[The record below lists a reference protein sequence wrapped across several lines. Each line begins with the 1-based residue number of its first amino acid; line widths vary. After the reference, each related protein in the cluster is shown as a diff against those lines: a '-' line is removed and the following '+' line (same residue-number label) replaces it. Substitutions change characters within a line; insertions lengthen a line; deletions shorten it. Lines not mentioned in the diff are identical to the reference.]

1 MDNPLEQALKAS
13 GYSLEENEPAVTQP
27 EPEVIDAT
35 SLNQEVSNETVE
47 QTPEPATAEP
57 QQTADETTVSDAAT
71 QSPEVDVPQS
81 SLESAEEPEMSQEEF
96 EAGVAQFISERLGL
110 ELDSLEQLTEI
121 LNAPKQ
127 TADIDERVKA
137 IADFVAET
145 GRDPQDWFTYQS
157 LNPSEMD
164 DLAAVKLQMA
174 VEYPNLASE
183 EIDMLIGSKYKID
196 EDLYS
201 DDEIKLSKLQL
212 KIDAQKSRTE
222 IDRIRDSYKAPVK
235 AQQET
240 QQQEVQSPITKEWVK
255 TMSDEVDAL
264 EALTFELG
272 DTEFNFGIKPEYRNQ
287 LKQKNERLDEF
298 FDQYVDNDGSWN
310 FEMLNAHR
318 AVLDNIDEIAKAIYN
333 QGLSDGQR
341 KLVEKTANVDVSGPA
356 PANQQNTN
364 SVYEQ
369 VMNAL
374 GNDTTLKL
382 KSKSAKKKWHLRN
395 LPISHPQHFVG

>member
-13 GYSLEENEPAVTQP
+13 GYELVSGDSQEMAAP
-27 EPEVIDAT
+27 EPEIIDAT
-35 SLNQEVSNETVE
+35 ALSQQQEVSNETMEQEPVVE
-47 QTPEPATAEP
+47 QTPEPQE
-57 QQTADETTVSDAAT
+57 TVSDATVSAAAT
-71 QSPEVDVPQS
+71 QSNEVDVPQS

-96 EAGVAQFISERLGL
+96 EQAVAGFISEKLGL
-110 ELDSLEQLTEI
+110 NLDSIDQLSEL

-174 VEYPNLASE
+174 VEYPNLSNE
-183 EIDMLIGSKYKID
+183 EIDMLMGSKYKID

-212 KIDAQKSRTE
+212 KIDAQKSRSDIE
-222 IDRIRDSYKAPVK
+222 RIRDSYKAPVRE
-235 AQQET
+235 QQSSP
-240 QQQEVQSPITKEWVK
+240 QEEIQSPITKEWIK
-255 TMSDEVDAL
+255 TMSDEVDSL

-287 LKQKNERLDEF
+287 LKQKNAKLDEF
-298 FDQYVDNDGSWN
+298 FDQYVAEDGSWN

-318 AVLDNIDEIAKAIYN
+318 AVLDNIDEIAKAIYS

-341 KLVEKTANVDVSGPA
+341 KLVEKTANVDVSGPK
-356 PANQQNTN
+356 PTGNSNTN

-369 VMNAL
+369 VMAAL
-374 GNDTTLKL
+374 GNDTSLKFKL
-382 KSKSAKKKWHLRN
+382 
-395 LPISHPQHFVG
+395 

>member
-13 GYSLEENEPAVTQP
+13 GYELVSGESQELATP
-27 EPEVIDAT
+27 EPEIIDAT
-35 SLNQEVSNETVE
+35 SLGQPQEVSSETVE
-47 QTPEPATAEP
+47 QTPEPIAEETQAVEP
-57 QQTADETTVSDAAT
+57 QETASTATVDEVAT
-71 QSPEVDVPQS
+71 QSYEVDVPQS

-240 QQQEVQSPITKEWVK
+240 QQQEVQSPITKEWIK

-374 GNDTTLKL
+374 GNDTTLKF
-382 KSKSAKKKWHLRN
+382 K
-395 LPISHPQHFVG
+395 I

>member
-13 GYSLEENEPAVTQP
+13 GYELVSGESQELATP
-27 EPEVIDAT
+27 EPEIIDAT
-35 SLNQEVSNETVE
+35 SLGQPQEVSSETVE
-47 QTPEPATAEP
+47 QTPEPAKAEP
-57 QQTADETTVSDAAT
+57 QETASTATVDEVAT
-71 QSPEVDVPQS
+71 QSNEVDVPQS

-96 EAGVAQFISERLGL
+96 EQAVAGFISERLGL
-110 ELDSLEQLTEI
+110 NLDSIDQLTEL

-127 TADIDERVKA
+127 SADIDERVKA

-174 VEYPNLASE
+174 VEYPNLSNE
-183 EIDMLIGSKYKID
+183 EVDLLLGSKYKID
-196 EDLYS
+196 EDLFS
-201 DDEIKLSKLQL
+201 DEEIKLSKLQL
-212 KIDAQKSRTE
+212 KIDAQKSRSE
-222 IDRIRDSYKAPVK
+222 IERIRDSYKAPVRE
-235 AQQET
+235 QQSSP
-240 QQQEVQSPITKEWVK
+240 QEEIQSPITKDWIK
-255 TMSDEVDAL
+255 TMSDEVDSL

-272 DTEFNFGIKPEYRNQ
+272 DSEFNFGIRPEYRNQ
-287 LKQKNERLDEF
+287 LKQKNAKLDEF

-356 PANQQNTN
+356 PTGNQNTN

-369 VMNAL
+369 VMAAL
-374 GNDTTLKL
+374 GNDTSLKFKL
-382 KSKSAKKKWHLRN
+382 
-395 LPISHPQHFVG
+395 

>member
-35 SLNQEVSNETVE
+35 SLNQGVSNETVE

-110 ELDSLEQLTEI
+110 ELDSLDQLTEI

-127 TADIDERVKA
+127 SADIDERVKA

-287 LKQKNERLDEF
+287 LKQKNERLHEF
-298 FDQYVDNDGSWN
+298 FDQYVGNDGSWN

-341 KLVEKTANVDVSGPA
+341 KLVEKTANVDISGPA

-374 GNDTTLKL
+374 GNDTTLKF
-382 KSKSAKKKWHLRN
+382 K
-395 LPISHPQHFVG
+395 I

>member
-127 TADIDERVKA
+127 SADIDERVKA

-240 QQQEVQSPITKEWVK
+240 QQQEVQSPITKEWIK

-272 DTEFNFGIKPEYRNQ
+272 DTEFNFGIRPEYRNQ

-298 FDQYVDNDGSWN
+298 FDQYVDESGSWN

-356 PANQQNTN
+356 PAGTQNVN

-374 GNDTTLKL
+374 GNDTTLKF
-382 KSKSAKKKWHLRN
+382 K
-395 LPISHPQHFVG
+395 I

>member
-35 SLNQEVSNETVE
+35 SLNQGVSSETVE

-240 QQQEVQSPITKEWVK
+240 QQQEVQSPITKEWIK

-356 PANQQNTN
+356 PAGTQNVN

-374 GNDTTLKL
+374 GNDTTLKF
-382 KSKSAKKKWHLRN
+382 K
-395 LPISHPQHFVG
+395 I

>member
-13 GYSLEENEPAVTQP
+13 GYELVSGESQELATP
-27 EPEVIDAT
+27 EPEIIDAT
-35 SLNQEVSNETVE
+35 SLGQPQEVSSETVE
-47 QTPEPATAEP
+47 QTPEPVAEETQAIEP
-57 QQTADETTVSDAAT
+57 QETASTATVDEVAT
-71 QSPEVDVPQS
+71 ESSEVDVPQS

-96 EAGVAQFISERLGL
+96 EQAVAGFISERLGL
-110 ELDSLEQLTEI
+110 NLDTIDQLSEL

-174 VEYPNLASE
+174 VEYPNLSNE
-183 EIDMLIGSKYKID
+183 EIDMLMGSKYKID

-212 KIDAQKSRTE
+212 KIDAQKSRSE
-222 IDRIRDSYKAPVK
+222 IERIRDSYKAPVRE
-235 AQQET
+235 QQSAP
-240 QQQEVQSPITKEWVK
+240 QEEIQSPITKEWIK
-255 TMSDEVDAL
+255 TMSDEVDSL

-272 DTEFNFGIKPEYRNQ
+272 DSEFNFGIKQEYRNQ
-287 LKQKNERLDEF
+287 LKQKNAKLDEF
-298 FDQYVDNDGSWN
+298 FDQYVAEDGSWN

-318 AVLDNIDEIAKAIYN
+318 AVIDNIDEIAKAIYS

-356 PANQQNTN
+356 PTGNTNTN

-369 VMNAL
+369 VMAAL
-374 GNDTTLKL
+374 GNDTSLKFKL
-382 KSKSAKKKWHLRN
+382 
-395 LPISHPQHFVG
+395 

>member
-47 QTPEPATAEP
+47 RTPEPATAEP
-57 QQTADETTVSDAAT
+57 QQTADETTVSEAAT

-240 QQQEVQSPITKEWVK
+240 QQQEVQSPITKEWIK

-272 DTEFNFGIKPEYRNQ
+272 DTEFNFGIRPEYRNQ

-374 GNDTTLKL
+374 GNDTTLKF
-382 KSKSAKKKWHLRN
+382 K
-395 LPISHPQHFVG
+395 I

>member
-57 QQTADETTVSDAAT
+57 QQTADETTVSEAAT

-174 VEYPNLASE
+174 VEYPNLAPE

-240 QQQEVQSPITKEWVK
+240 QQQEVQSPITKEWIK

-272 DTEFNFGIKPEYRNQ
+272 DTEFNFGIRPEYRNQ

-374 GNDTTLKL
+374 GNDTTLKF
-382 KSKSAKKKWHLRN
+382 K
-395 LPISHPQHFVG
+395 I

>member
-57 QQTADETTVSDAAT
+57 QQTADETTVSEAAT

-374 GNDTTLKL
+374 GNDTTLKF
-382 KSKSAKKKWHLRN
+382 K
-395 LPISHPQHFVG
+395 I

>member
-47 QTPEPATAEP
+47 QTQEPATAEP
-57 QQTADETTVSDAAT
+57 QQTADETTVSEAAT

-240 QQQEVQSPITKEWVK
+240 QQQEVQSPITKEWIK

-341 KLVEKTANVDVSGPA
+341 KLVEKTANVDISGPA

-374 GNDTTLKL
+374 GNDTTLKF
-382 KSKSAKKKWHLRN
+382 K
-395 LPISHPQHFVG
+395 I

>member
-47 QTPEPATAEP
+47 QTPKPATAEP
-57 QQTADETTVSDAAT
+57 QQTADETTVSEAAT

-174 VEYPNLASE
+174 VEYPNLAPE

-240 QQQEVQSPITKEWVK
+240 QQQEIQSPITKEWIK

-272 DTEFNFGIKPEYRNQ
+272 DTEFNFGIRPEYRNQ

-374 GNDTTLKL
+374 GNDTTLKF
-382 KSKSAKKKWHLRN
+382 K
-395 LPISHPQHFVG
+395 I

>member
-374 GNDTTLKL
+374 GNDTTLKF
-382 KSKSAKKKWHLRN
+382 K
-395 LPISHPQHFVG
+395 I

>member
-1 MDNPLEQALKAS
+1 MDNNLEQALKAS
-13 GYSLEENEPAVTQP
+13 GYTLESGEPVIEQAPQP
-27 EPEVIDAT
+27 EIIDAT
-35 SLNQEVSNETVE
+35 SLRQEQNVSNETTE
-47 QTPEPATAEP
+47 QSQEPAVAEP
-57 QQTADETTVSDAAT
+57 QQTASSATVNEVAT
-71 QSPEVDVPQS
+71 NDNEVDVPQS
-81 SLESAEEPEMSQEEF
+81 SLEPAEEPEMSQEEF

-110 ELDSLEQLTEI
+110 ELDSLDQLTEI

-127 TADIDERVKA
+127 SADIDERVKA

-240 QQQEVQSPITKEWVK
+240 QQQEVQSPITKEWIK

-374 GNDTTLKL
+374 GNDTTLKF
-382 KSKSAKKKWHLRN
+382 K
-395 LPISHPQHFVG
+395 I

>member
-57 QQTADETTVSDAAT
+57 QQTADETTVSEAAT

-240 QQQEVQSPITKEWVK
+240 QQQEIQSPITKEWIK

-272 DTEFNFGIKPEYRNQ
+272 DTEFNFGIRPEYRNQ

-374 GNDTTLKL
+374 GNDTTLKF
-382 KSKSAKKKWHLRN
+382 K
-395 LPISHPQHFVG
+395 I

>member
-13 GYSLEENEPAVTQP
+13 GYELVSGESQELATP
-27 EPEVIDAT
+27 EPEIIDAT
-35 SLNQEVSNETVE
+35 SLGQPQEVSSETVE
-47 QTPEPATAEP
+47 QTPEPIAEETQAVEP
-57 QQTADETTVSDAAT
+57 QETASTATVDEAAT
-71 QSPEVDVPQS
+71 QSNEVDVPQS

-127 TADIDERVKA
+127 SADIDERVKA

-240 QQQEVQSPITKEWVK
+240 QQQEVQSPITKEWIK

-341 KLVEKTANVDVSGPA
+341 KLVEKTANVDISGPA

-374 GNDTTLKL
+374 GNDTTLKF
-382 KSKSAKKKWHLRN
+382 K
-395 LPISHPQHFVG
+395 I

>member
-374 GNDTTLKL
+374 GNDTSLKFKL
-382 KSKSAKKKWHLRN
+382 
-395 LPISHPQHFVG
+395 

>member
-47 QTPEPATAEP
+47 QTPEPAAAAP
-57 QQTADETTVSDAAT
+57 QQTADETTVSEAAT

-96 EAGVAQFISERLGL
+96 EAGIAQFISERLGL

-341 KLVEKTANVDVSGPA
+341 KLVEKTANVDISGPA

-374 GNDTTLKL
+374 GNDTTLKF
-382 KSKSAKKKWHLRN
+382 K
-395 LPISHPQHFVG
+395 I

>member
-1 MDNPLEQALKAS
+1 MDNPLEQALKES
-13 GYSLEENEPAVTQP
+13 GYELESGESQELATP
-27 EPEVIDAT
+27 EPEIIDAT
-35 SLNQEVSNETVE
+35 SLGQPQEVSSETVE
-47 QTPEPATAEP
+47 QTPEPVAEETQAVEP
-57 QQTADETTVSDAAT
+57 QETASTATVDEVAT
-71 QSPEVDVPQS
+71 ESSEVDVPQS

-96 EAGVAQFISERLGL
+96 EQAVAGFISERLGL
-110 ELDSLEQLTEI
+110 NLDTIDQLSEL

-174 VEYPNLASE
+174 VEYPNLSNE
-183 EIDMLIGSKYKID
+183 EIDMLMGSKYKID

-212 KIDAQKSRTE
+212 KIDAQKSRSE
-222 IDRIRDSYKAPVK
+222 IERIRDSYKAPVRE
-235 AQQET
+235 QQSAP
-240 QQQEVQSPITKEWVK
+240 QEEIQSPITKEWIK
-255 TMSDEVDAL
+255 TMSDEVDSL

-272 DTEFNFGIKPEYRNQ
+272 DSEFNFGIRPEYRNQ
-287 LKQKNERLDEF
+287 LKQKNTKLDEF
-298 FDQYVDNDGSWN
+298 FDQYVAEDGSWN

-318 AVLDNIDEIAKAIYN
+318 AVIDNIDEIAKAIYS

-356 PANQQNTN
+356 PTGNTNTN

-369 VMNAL
+369 VMAAL
-374 GNDTTLKL
+374 GNDTSLKFKL
-382 KSKSAKKKWHLRN
+382 
-395 LPISHPQHFVG
+395 

>member
-1 MDNPLEQALKAS
+1 MDNPLEQALKAN
-13 GYSLEENEPAVTQP
+13 GFTLEDNEPAVTQP

-35 SLNQEVSNETVE
+35 SLNQEVSSETVE
-47 QTPEPATAEP
+47 QTPEPVAEQAPEP
-57 QQTADETTVSDAAT
+57 QQTADETTVSEAAT

-96 EAGVAQFISERLGL
+96 EQAVAGFISERLGL
-110 ELDSLEQLTEI
+110 DFDSIDQLAEI

-127 TADIDERVKA
+127 SADIDERVKA

-174 VEYPNLASE
+174 VEYPNLSNE
-183 EIDMLIGSKYKID
+183 EVDLLLGSKYKID
-196 EDLYS
+196 EDLFS
-201 DDEIKLSKLQL
+201 DEEIKLSKLQL
-212 KIDAQKSRTE
+212 KIDAQKSRSE
-222 IDRIRDSYKAPVK
+222 IERIRDSYKAPVRE
-235 AQQET
+235 QQSSP
-240 QQQEVQSPITKEWVK
+240 QEEIQSPITKDWIK
-255 TMSDEVDAL
+255 TMSDEVDSL

-272 DTEFNFGIKPEYRNQ
+272 DSEFNFGIKPEYRNQ
-287 LKQKNERLDEF
+287 LKQKNTKLDEF
-298 FDQYVDNDGSWN
+298 FDQYVAEDGSWN

-318 AVLDNIDEIAKAIYN
+318 AVIDNIDEIAKAIYS

-341 KLVEKTANVDVSGPA
+341 KLVEKTANVDVSGPK
-356 PANQQNTN
+356 PTGNQNTN

-369 VMNAL
+369 VMAAL
-374 GNDTTLKL
+374 GNDTSLKFKL
-382 KSKSAKKKWHLRN
+382 
-395 LPISHPQHFVG
+395 

>member
-13 GYSLEENEPAVTQP
+13 GFTLEDNEPVGMQP

-35 SLNQEVSNETVE
+35 SLNQEVSSETVE
-47 QTPEPATAEP
+47 QTQEPATAEP
-57 QQTADETTVSDAAT
+57 QQTANETTVSEAAT

-110 ELDSLEQLTEI
+110 ELDSLEQLSEI

-174 VEYPNLASE
+174 VEYPNLAPE

-222 IDRIRDSYKAPVK
+222 IDRIRDSYKAPVR

-240 QQQEVQSPITKEWVK
+240 QQQEVQSPITKEWIK

-272 DTEFNFGIKPEYRNQ
+272 DTEFNFGIRPEYRNQ

-374 GNDTTLKL
+374 GNDTTLKF
-382 KSKSAKKKWHLRN
+382 K
-395 LPISHPQHFVG
+395 I

>member
-13 GYSLEENEPAVTQP
+13 GFTLEENEPAVTQP

-57 QQTADETTVSDAAT
+57 QQTANETTVSEAAT

-110 ELDSLEQLTEI
+110 ELDSLDQLTEI

-127 TADIDERVKA
+127 SADIDERVKA

-272 DTEFNFGIKPEYRNQ
+272 DTEFNFGIKPEYRSQ
-287 LKQKNERLDEF
+287 LKQKNEKLDEF
-298 FDQYVDNDGSWN
+298 FDQYVDNNGNWN

-318 AVLDNIDEIAKAIYN
+318 AVLDNIDEITKAIYN

-341 KLVEKTANVDVSGPA
+341 KLVEKTANVDISGPA
-356 PANQQNTN
+356 PSNQQNTN

-374 GNDTTLKL
+374 GNDTTLKF
-382 KSKSAKKKWHLRN
+382 K
-395 LPISHPQHFVG
+395 I

>member
-27 EPEVIDAT
+27 EPEIIDAT

-47 QTPEPATAEP
+47 RTPEPATAEP
-57 QQTADETTVSDAAT
+57 QQTADETTVSEAAT

-240 QQQEVQSPITKEWVK
+240 QQQEVQSPITKEWIK

-272 DTEFNFGIKPEYRNQ
+272 DTEFNFGIRPEYRNQ

-374 GNDTTLKL
+374 GNDTSLKFKL
-382 KSKSAKKKWHLRN
+382 
-395 LPISHPQHFVG
+395 

>member
-13 GYSLEENEPAVTQP
+13 GYELESGDTQEMAAP
-27 EPEVIDAT
+27 EPEIIDAT
-35 SLNQEVSNETVE
+35 ALSQQQEVSNETMEQAPVVE
-47 QTPEPATAEP
+47 QTPEPQETASD
-57 QQTADETTVSDAAT
+57 ATVSEAAT
-71 QSPEVDVPQS
+71 ESNEVDVPQS

-96 EAGVAQFISERLGL
+96 EQAVAGFISERLGL
-110 ELDSLEQLTEI
+110 DLDTIDQLSEL

-127 TADIDERVKA
+127 AADIDERVKA

-174 VEYPNLASE
+174 VEYPNLSNE
-183 EIDMLIGSKYKID
+183 EIDMLMGSKYKID

-212 KIDAQKSRTE
+212 KIDAQKSRSE
-222 IDRIRDSYKAPVK
+222 IERIRDSYKAPVRE
-235 AQQET
+235 QQSSP
-240 QQQEVQSPITKEWVK
+240 QEEIQSPITKEWIK
-255 TMSDEVDAL
+255 TMSDEVDSL

-287 LKQKNERLDEF
+287 LKQKNAKLDEF
-298 FDQYVDNDGSWN
+298 FDQYVADDGSWN

-318 AVLDNIDEIAKAIYN
+318 AVLDNIDEIAKAIYS

-341 KLVEKTANVDVSGPA
+341 KLVEKTANVDVSGPK
-356 PANQQNTN
+356 PTGNSNTN

-369 VMNAL
+369 VLAAL
-374 GNDTTLKL
+374 GNDTSLKFKL
-382 KSKSAKKKWHLRN
+382 
-395 LPISHPQHFVG
+395 

>member
-35 SLNQEVSNETVE
+35 SLNQEVSSETVE
-47 QTPEPATAEP
+47 QTQEPATAEP
-57 QQTADETTVSDAAT
+57 QQTANETTVSEAAT

-110 ELDSLEQLTEI
+110 ELDSLEQLSEI

-174 VEYPNLASE
+174 VEYPNLAPE

-240 QQQEVQSPITKEWVK
+240 QQQEVQSPITKEWIK

-272 DTEFNFGIKPEYRNQ
+272 DTEFNFGIRPEYRNQ

-374 GNDTTLKL
+374 GNDTTLKF
-382 KSKSAKKKWHLRN
+382 K
-395 LPISHPQHFVG
+395 I

>member
-13 GYSLEENEPAVTQP
+13 GYSLEDNEPAVTQP

-35 SLNQEVSNETVE
+35 SLNQEVSSETVE

-57 QQTADETTVSDAAT
+57 QQTADETTVSEAAT

-110 ELDSLEQLTEI
+110 ELDSLEQLSEI

-240 QQQEVQSPITKEWVK
+240 QQQEVQSPITKEWIK

-341 KLVEKTANVDVSGPA
+341 KLVEKTANVDISGPA

-374 GNDTTLKL
+374 GNDTTLKF
-382 KSKSAKKKWHLRN
+382 K
-395 LPISHPQHFVG
+395 I

>member
-57 QQTADETTVSDAAT
+57 QQTADETTVSEAAT

-96 EAGVAQFISERLGL
+96 EAGIAQFISERLGL

-374 GNDTTLKL
+374 GNDTTLKF
-382 KSKSAKKKWHLRN
+382 K
-395 LPISHPQHFVG
+395 I

>member
-13 GYSLEENEPAVTQP
+13 GYDLVAGDTQDMATP
-27 EPEVIDAT
+27 EPEIIDAT
-35 SLNQEVSNETVE
+35 SLSQQQEVSNETMEQAPVVE
-47 QTPEPATAEP
+47 QTPEPQE
-57 QQTADETTVSDAAT
+57 TVSDATVSEAAT
-71 QSPEVDVPQS
+71 QSNEVDVPQS

-96 EAGVAQFISERLGL
+96 EQAVAGFISEKLGL
-110 ELDSLEQLTEI
+110 NLDSIDQLSEL

-127 TADIDERVKA
+127 AADIDERVKA

-174 VEYPNLASE
+174 VEYPNLSNE
-183 EIDMLIGSKYKID
+183 EIDMLMGSKYKID

-212 KIDAQKSRTE
+212 KIDAQKSRSDIE
-222 IDRIRDSYKAPVK
+222 RIRDSYKAPVRE
-235 AQQET
+235 QQSSP
-240 QQQEVQSPITKEWVK
+240 QEEIQSPITKEWIK
-255 TMSDEVDAL
+255 TMSDEVDSL

-287 LKQKNERLDEF
+287 LKQKNAKLDEF
-298 FDQYVDNDGSWN
+298 FDQYVAEDGSWN

-318 AVLDNIDEIAKAIYN
+318 AVLDNIDEIAKAIYS

-341 KLVEKTANVDVSGPA
+341 KLVEKTANVDVSGPK
-356 PANQQNTN
+356 PTGNSNTN

-369 VMNAL
+369 VMAAL
-374 GNDTTLKL
+374 GNDTSLKFKL
-382 KSKSAKKKWHLRN
+382 
-395 LPISHPQHFVG
+395 

>member
-47 QTPEPATAEP
+47 QTPEPATAAP
-57 QQTADETTVSDAAT
+57 QQTADETTVSEAAT

-240 QQQEVQSPITKEWVK
+240 QQQEVQSPITKEWIK

-341 KLVEKTANVDVSGPA
+341 KLVEKTANVDISGPA

-374 GNDTTLKL
+374 GNDTTLKF
-382 KSKSAKKKWHLRN
+382 K
-395 LPISHPQHFVG
+395 I

>member
-47 QTPEPATAEP
+47 QTQEPATAEP
-57 QQTADETTVSDAAT
+57 QQTADETTVSEAAT

-110 ELDSLEQLTEI
+110 ELDSLEQLSEI

-127 TADIDERVKA
+127 SADIDERVKA

-240 QQQEVQSPITKEWVK
+240 QQQEVQSPITKEWIK

-272 DTEFNFGIKPEYRNQ
+272 DTEFNFGIRPEYRNQ

-374 GNDTTLKL
+374 GNDTTLKF
-382 KSKSAKKKWHLRN
+382 K
-395 LPISHPQHFVG
+395 I

>member
-47 QTPEPATAEP
+47 RTQEPATAEP
-57 QQTADETTVSDAAT
+57 QQTADETTVSEAAT

-240 QQQEVQSPITKEWVK
+240 QQQEVQSPITKEWIK

-272 DTEFNFGIKPEYRNQ
+272 DTEFNFGIRPEYRNQ

-341 KLVEKTANVDVSGPA
+341 KLVEKTANVDISGPA

-374 GNDTTLKL
+374 GNDTSLKFKL
-382 KSKSAKKKWHLRN
+382 
-395 LPISHPQHFVG
+395 